1 MDSKRLEHRG
11 KEVAASHESFFRDLT
26 EECKREFDEQSNRV
40 AETLRQ
46 TIEKLESDAAARDS
60 GVVGDVAAKL
70 KALRGEVQSF
80 GSERDAAFK
89 KLTESSAGQAL
100 ATIRDEVSTARHEI
114 TEEIAVANRATHDAL
129 VAMMKGLKK

>member
-1 MDSKRLEHRG
+1 MDSRRLSARA
-11 KEVAASHESFFRDLT
+11 KEVAASHESFFRDLA
-26 EECKREFDEQSNRV
+26 EQCKAEFGEQTILV
-40 AETLRQ
+40 KETLRQ
-46 TIEKLESDAAARDS
+46 TIERLETDAAARDS

-129 VAMMKGLKK
+129 VAMIKGLKK